1 MKGDEDRYLVLVKAD
16 VAYDLPKIS
25 LNVEESARFFL
36 KVELGFKIWHKSTS
50 TMFLLSSKIPQRIPM
65 YAKIHQLENKNHT
78 RRFFKEEKGGLRA
91 PETMSP
97 LGVIKP
103 KCDEKQQGE
112 GGGS

>member
-1 MKGDEDRYLVLVKAD
+1 
-16 VAYDLPKIS
+16 
-25 LNVEESARFFL
+25 
-36 KVELGFKIWHKSTS
+36 
-50 TMFLLSSKIPQRIPM
+50 MFLLSSKIPQFIPM

-103 KCDEKQQGE
+103 KVMKDDKGRE
-112 GGGS
+112 GGHKF